1 MFSQRSS
8 GTRVAKCSG
17 CSTKIWFE
25 SDCKACKRM
34 RMALH
39 SNHEPSRNRF
49 TVNLFIPHTG
59 MCAIYC
65 HPKVDGSVLKTINIV
80 DWLGLRLWPIPMK
93 KNLYTVSFISINRY
107 AHLFILFICTYMSF
121 VGRCCRKRLHILGWI
136 VWSWAVFVVSSFVTE
151 VAKTKPGA
159 REDSFGGMDHET
171 CSFYSSYTSHICM
184 QQTFNFNHISIHTII

>member
-1 MFSQRSS
+1 
-8 GTRVAKCSG
+8 
-17 CSTKIWFE
+17 
-25 SDCKACKRM
+25 
-34 RMALH
+34 MALH
-39 SNHEPSRNRF
+39 YNHEPSRNRF

-121 VGRCCRKRLHILGWI
+121 VGRCCWKDFTSPDGSYGRGLFLLCRLLWLR
-136 VWSWAVFVVSSFVTE
+136 WQRPSQ
-151 VAKTKPGA
+151 A
-159 REDSFGGMDHET
+159 REKTHLGVWTMKLARFT
-171 CSFYSSYTSHICM
+171 RHIH
-184 QQTFNFNHISIHTII
+184 HIYVCNRPLTLTIYLYIQLYNYISKTVKFVYRIYIYI